1 MAKRTPA
8 DILADMEVVSR
19 AEDLDVARYEE
30 LEGELAAANKA
41 EEIVKRQAAYKAPR
55 VTAAP
60 VVTGTV
66 AADDEMSRA
75 FNDYLRTGKPNGDL
89 ISRAQSEGTGS
100 AGGFL
105 VPEMFQNRI
114 IERMKAFGGL
124 QNAASGISTSTG
136 APLSWLTND
145 DVLSTEA
152 GIVAENASNSFGA
165 DLVFG
170 KNSLGAY
177 KYDTAGASG
186 DLLKVSWELLQD
198 SEFDITGFIA
208 KKFGERLA
216 RKIAVDLINGSGVN
230 EPQGIISTQGA
241 LTNSGVTL
249 ASATAGPSYA
259 ELVTIEHSLDP
270 AYRANASWLM
280 NDKTLSLLEQLVD
293 TTGRPLV
300 WGMANSLGEGRQPK
314 TLLGYPVVI
323 DQAMPDMLTGSTK
336 GIVFGDL
343 SETYIVRTVKDMAIL
358 QDPYSY
364 IRTGQTGFLAW
375 MRLDAMV
382 QNVNSAVYATSHS

>member
-1 MAKRTPA
+1 
-8 DILADMEVVSR
+8 
-19 AEDLDVARYEE
+19 
-30 LEGELAAANKA
+30 
-41 EEIVKRQAAYKAPR
+41 
-55 VTAAP
+55 
-60 VVTGTV
+60 
-66 AADDEMSRA
+66 
-75 FNDYLRTGKPNGDL
+75 
-89 ISRAQSEGTGS
+89 
-100 AGGFL
+100 
-105 VPEMFQNRI
+105 
-114 IERMKAFGGL
+114 
-124 QNAASGISTSTG
+124 
-136 APLSWLTND
+136 
-145 DVLSTEA
+145 
-152 GIVAENASNSFGA
+152 
-165 DLVFG
+165 VFG